1 MKLGY
6 YPAPFTGAVINSLT
20 TGGTT
25 DALSAEQ
32 GKALKGLVDG
42 LDEAK
47 QDELTFDE
55 TPTESSTN
63 PVTSGG
69 VFTALALRLL
79 ASEFGANWWATFQ
92 DKATVLPDAVEGVIT
107 LVNRKRYYLETALTD
122 ASTFTL
128 AFPSDGVAVGDEI
141 ALYFMTGATVPAITW
156 DTSNTADFEPSL
168 AAYKNYEVN
177 AKFRPLTDSAG
188 TVANGWD
195 VVIRES
201 AVSADA

>member
-1 MKLGY
+1 MIKGY

-25 DALSAEQ
+25 NALSAEQ
-32 GKALKGLVDG
+32 GKVLKGLVDG

-47 QDELTFDE
+47 QDELTFDDA
-55 TPTESSTN
+55 PTEGSTA

-79 ASEFGANWWATFQ
+79 ASEFGTNWWSTFQ
-92 DKATVLPDAVEGVIT
+92 DKATALPDAVEGVIT
-107 LVNRKRYYLETALTD
+107 LVNRKRYYIATALTD

-128 AFPSDGVAVGDEI
+128 AFPSSGAVVGDEI
-141 ALYFMTGATVPAITW
+141 ELYFMTGATVPAITW
-156 DTSNTADFEPSL
+156 DTSNTVNISTPLYA
-168 AAYKNYEVN
+168 KRNYEVN

-195 VVIRES
+195 VAIRES
-201 AVSADA
+201 TVTAV

>member
-1 MKLGY
+1 MIKGY

-25 DALSAEQ
+25 NALSAEQ
-32 GKALKGLVDG
+32 GKVLKGLVDG

-47 QDELTFDE
+47 QDELTFDDA
-55 TPTESSTN
+55 PTEGSTA

-79 ASEFGANWWATFQ
+79 ASEFGANWWSTFQ
-92 DKATVLPDAVEGVIT
+92 DKATALPDAVEGVIT
-107 LVNRKRYYLETALTD
+107 LVNRKRYYIETPLTD

-128 AFPSDGVAVGDEI
+128 AFPSSGAVVGDEI
-141 ALYFMTGATVPAITW
+141 ELYFMTGATVPAITW
-156 DTSNTADFEPSL
+156 DTSNTVDISTPLYANR
-168 AAYKNYEVN
+168 NYEVN

-195 VVIRES
+195 VAIRES
-201 AVSADA
+201 TVTAV